1 MLLARYNQLNQNMN
15 TQELYQNAIKFAGEK
30 HKNQMVPGTESNY
43 LLHLSNVAMEILIA
57 SKYEDFNVDFAIQV
71 ALLHDSIEDTETT
84 FDEIKEHFGKDIA
97 LAVLALT
104 KNDKITDKKEK
115 MIDSLNRINVL
126 SKEVGMVKL
135 ADRITNLQKPP
146 KTWGKEKIVKYLD
159 IAKVMGEM
167 LKNKSEYLN
176 NRLDKKIFEYQKY
189 LKK

>member
-1 MLLARYNQLNQNMN
+1 MN
-15 TQELYQNAIKFAGEK
+15 TQELYQKAIKFSGEK
-30 HKNQMVPGTESNY
+30 HKNQKVPGTESNY
-43 LLHLSNVAMEILIA
+43 LLHLSNVAMEILVA
-57 SKYEDFNVDFAIQV
+57 SKYEEFNVDFAIQV

-84 FDEIKEHFGKDIA
+84 FDEIKDHFGKDIA

-104 KNDKITDKKEK
+104 KNDKFTDKKDK
-115 MIDSLNRINVL
+115 MIDSLNRINEL

-159 IAKVMGEM
+159 IAKVMSEM

-176 NRLDKKIFEYQKY
+176 SRLDNKITEYQKY
-189 LKK
+189 LKE